1 MGKGNA
7 ILGYARGA
15 VGSIVFAR
23 VKGQQ
28 IIRGR
33 NSKPHNR
40 KSRAQILHRSRLST
54 LYKFTKQLPPGL
66 LDGAFED
73 MRPRENWQS
82 CFVRHNTKNAI
93 MQPKDW
99 VEDESKPCFGK
110 FLMSS
115 GHVGHDVISVS
126 TQEASTYIGAVGISF
141 TPVANPGRVWAVS
154 QTIIAEYGLKEG
166 DILNFILYDV
176 GPSSSIRDPKY
187 RSAYRTPQILTYSLQ
202 LNLHDNRLITDVLRF
217 VSWFPYRT
225 NENVLKQ
232 WIGVR
237 CDILHTPAMAVIVS
251 RVDGQKVL
259 CNTSYL
265 TWPTANQA
273 FWDYFESEEWIF
285 SVLRS
290 WGVSKTALLKGIE
303 P

>member
-1 MGKGNA
+1 MGKGN
-7 ILGYARGA
+7 IWLGYGRGA
-15 VGSIVFAR
+15 VGSVVMAR

-33 NSKPHNR
+33 NSKPYNR

-66 LDGAFED
+66 LDGAFDD

-82 CFVRHNTKNAI
+82 CFVRHNTKLAI

-110 FLMSS
+110 FMMSS
-115 GHVGHDVISVS
+115 GPVGHDVISVS
-126 TQEASTYIGAVGISF
+126 TQEASTFIGAVGISF
-141 TPVANPGRVWAVS
+141 TAVTAPVQVWKVS

-166 DILNFILYDV
+166 DILTFILYDV

-187 RSAYRTPQILTYSLQ
+187 RSAYRTPQVLTYSLR
-202 LNLHDNRLITDVLRF
+202 LDLHDNRLLTDVLRF
-217 VSWFPYRT
+217 VSWFAYRT
-225 NENVLKQ
+225 NEGVLKQ
-232 WIGVR
+232 WVGVR
-237 CDILHTPAMAVIVS
+237 CDELRQPAMAIVVS
-251 RVDGQKVL
+251 RVDGQKVS

-273 FWDYFESEEWIF
+273 FWDNFESEEWI
-285 SVLRS
+285 SNVLRS
-290 WGVSKTALLKGIE
+290 WGVSKKALLKGVE
-303 P
+303 